1 MKINKDGEDI
11 FQIFNLD
18 WDDVQRI
25 IEELDKVSSTDGI
38 VFYPEMIEKFWNM
51 FEEEEKRAFSVF
63 SLGRLI
69 GILEVIYGTARV
81 EHVIKSIIGKEGST
95 EGGGMLLQ

>member
-1 MKINKDGEDI
+1 MKINKDGGDV

-25 IEELDKVSSTDGI
+25 IEELDKVSSTDGV

-51 FEEEEKRAFSVF
+51 FQEEEKKAFSVF
-63 SLGRLI
+63 SLGRLV
-69 GILEVIYGTARV
+69 GILEVVYRTAGV
-81 EHVIKSIIGKEGST
+81 ERVIKNILDKEGST